1 MHMSDVETGNI
12 ALILINWIT
21 NKFFL
26 KSFGRMKKKG
36 HRQWFKTRIPIH
48 LWCFN
53 LNLYMY
59 VVF

>member
-26 KSFGRMKKKG
+26 KSFGRMKK
-36 HRQWFKTRIPIH
+36 RTPTMLQ
-48 LWCFN
+48 N
-53 LNLYMY
+53 
-59 VVF
+59 

>member
-26 KSFGRMKKKG
+26 KSFGRMKKKDTDNG
-36 HRQWFKTRIPIH
+36 SKLEYLST
-48 LWCFN
+48 
-53 LNLYMY
+53 YGGST
-59 VVF
+59 

>member
-26 KSFGRMKKKG
+26 KSFGRMKKG
-36 HRQWFKTRIPIH
+36 HRQCFKTRIPAIH

>member
-26 KSFGRMKKKG
+26 KAFGRMKKKDTDNASKLEYLSTYG
-36 HRQWFKTRIPIH
+36 AST
-48 LWCFN
+48 
-53 LNLYMY
+53 
-59 VVF
+59 

>member
-26 KSFGRMKKKG
+26 KAFGRMKKKDTDNASKLEYLSTYG
-36 HRQWFKTRIPIH
+36 ASTWIYT
-48 LWCFN
+48 C
-53 LNLYMY
+53 M
-59 VVF
+59 

>member
-26 KSFGRMKKKG
+26 KSFGRIKKKDIDNG
-36 HRQWFKTRIPIH
+36 SKLEYLSTYGASTWIYT
-48 LWCFN
+48 C
-53 LNLYMY
+53 M
-59 VVF
+59 